1 MSLPEC
7 VPRIVRSV
15 KMNKALSSICMLLTC
30 GCVLPAESGTADFSV
45 YIHLPMESN
54 VGSTAIGPKLRLGK
68 AEIPVSHVRRVAD
81 LPIHVVFVIDV
92 GTHQLSLTAAG
103 IELYREDLL
112 PHNLVNGS
120 KRLSGPPVQELIVVS
135 DDDDDLNG
143 RKRKVLE
150 ETMCDSHVRAFSLL
164 VAYRPVYGIRA
175 KSLGSN

>member
-81 LPIHVVFVIDV
+81 LPIHVVFVSDV
-92 GTHQLSLTAAG
+92 GTHQLSLIPLELNH
-103 IELYREDLL
+103 IE
-112 PHNLVNGS
+112 
-120 KRLSGPPVQELIVVS
+120 KI
-135 DDDDDLNG
+135 
-143 RKRKVLE
+143 
-150 ETMCDSHVRAFSLL
+150 CSH
-164 VAYRPVYGIRA
+164 ITW
-175 KSLGSN
+175 